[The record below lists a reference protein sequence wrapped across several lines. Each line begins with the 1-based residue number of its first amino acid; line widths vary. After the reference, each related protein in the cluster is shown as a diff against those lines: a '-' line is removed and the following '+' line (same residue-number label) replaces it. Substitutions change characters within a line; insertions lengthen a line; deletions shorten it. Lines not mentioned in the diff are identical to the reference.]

1 MPDGGPRI
9 LSNDGRN
16 KKKCR
21 ALSCVVNEPSRLR
34 ILKWMEWL
42 AYSKQKKS
50 ATSCEKK
57 KRAKNKVI
65 INDNKQREPNQK
77 SQCTRP
83 GQCDNATR
91 VLKTISCSVP
101 LYIIW

>member
-42 AYSKQKKS
+42 AYSKQKK
-50 ATSCEKK
+50 APLPVKK
-57 KRAKNKVI
+57 KRGPKTRLLLMI
-65 INDNKQREPNQK
+65 INKENLTKRANVHVQD
-77 SQCTRP
+77 
-83 GQCDNATR
+83 
-91 VLKTISCSVP
+91 SVTMQP
-101 LYIIW
+101 EF